1 MDRSGNARERAPS
14 RLETCVTRRR
24 GPHEESTELEKEER
38 EQGPKVVLAPC
49 EPVCEEWVRV
59 AVEPV
64 GAKRG
69 TTRAPRRVLRMH
81 ASVKAGARVE

>member
-1 MDRSGNARERAPS
+1 M
-14 RLETCVTRRR
+14 
-24 GPHEESTELEKEER
+24 
-38 EQGPKVVLAPC
+38 VLAPC
-49 EPVCEEWVRV
+49 ELVCEEWVRV